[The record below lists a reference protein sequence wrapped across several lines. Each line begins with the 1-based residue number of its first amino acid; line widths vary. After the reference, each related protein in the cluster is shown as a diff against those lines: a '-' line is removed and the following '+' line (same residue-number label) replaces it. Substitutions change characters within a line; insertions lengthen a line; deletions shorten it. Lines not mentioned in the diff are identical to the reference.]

1 MPAPAD
7 RVASDRSSTDSSL
20 IAVRELRADASAKKD
35 PSPKPGSSTNGA
47 KAKKNSVDKKEKIF
61 LVFEVCPAL
70 SV

>member
-35 PSPKPGSSTNGA
+35 PSPSPAPARGQNGA
-47 KAKKNSVDKKEKIF
+47 KAKKNSLEKDF
-61 LVFEVCPAL
+61 FGL
-70 SV
+70 